1 MTDATQNPQTSSPDS
16 APAEGVSSPGVENF
30 VNAVFELDQVPAG
43 AFRDRALHALDVLFR
58 EPEEPEEERVKRRLA
73 MYMPLVQPMLEA
85 YIAYFSRPREPFG
98 YTAPRPCPCRSMGL
112 GYATPGAVG
121 APMGV
126 IDPAA
131 PVGDPMGPM
140 VTPAPKP
147 SIGDFLGLTDEQ
159 KASLTPEQRQR
170 IDDLGFSV

>member
-1 MTDATQNPQTSSPDS
+1 MTDATQNPPPSSPDS
-16 APAEGVSSPGVENF
+16 TPAEGVSSPGVENF

-43 AFRDRALHALDVLFR
+43 AFRDRALRALDILFR
-58 EPEEPEEERVKRRLA
+58 APEEPEEERVKRRLA
-73 MYMPLVQPMLEA
+73 MYMPIVQPILEA
-85 YIAYFSRPREPFG
+85 YLGLMSRS
-98 YTAPRPCPCRSMGL
+98 PRPCPCNRTGVVVE
-112 GYATPGAVG
+112 TPI
-121 APMGV
+121 P
-126 IDPAA
+126 PPWPPA
-131 PVGDPMGPM
+131 PVDDPM